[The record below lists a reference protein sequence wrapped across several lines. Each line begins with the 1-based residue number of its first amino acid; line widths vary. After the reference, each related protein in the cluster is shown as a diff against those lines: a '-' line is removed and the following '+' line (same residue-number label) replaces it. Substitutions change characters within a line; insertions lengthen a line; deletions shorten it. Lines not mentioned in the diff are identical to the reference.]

1 MVAGTSITYYLPTY
15 SDPDGDTVI
24 LNSASAVF
32 IVYDDTTLSYLISP
46 STSDGGYSGVL
57 IYLYDGYVTA
67 NFSFQVIV
75 SNLPPIFSA
84 PLIDQT
90 VVVGFS
96 LTYVLPDSTDPEG
109 GAVTITA
116 V

>member
-1 MVAGTSITYYLPTY
+1 M
-15 SDPDGDTVI
+15 
-24 LNSASAVF
+24 F
-32 IVYDDTTLSYLISP
+32 IVYDDTTQSYIISP
-46 STSDGGYSGVL
+46 STSDIGYSSVL

-96 LTYVLPDSTDPEG
+96 LTYVLPDSTDTEG